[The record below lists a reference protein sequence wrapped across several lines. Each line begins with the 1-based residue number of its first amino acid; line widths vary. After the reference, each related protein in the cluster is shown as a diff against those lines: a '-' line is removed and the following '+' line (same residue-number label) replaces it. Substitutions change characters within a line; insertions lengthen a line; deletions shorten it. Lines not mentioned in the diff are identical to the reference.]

1 MLDLFAHEVR
11 TRIPAEYHWRGRVAG
26 NLVSQLATPSTDRS
40 IRFIERRIRERR
52 IYVGD
57 PGDGEKIALL
67 PRSLQ
72 KPKDCARAIV
82 VGEVAAYGDIEG
94 ALRRDGARWHGSR
107 PQAPGKVT
115 AAACADIHRDIR
127 ATWNDAL
134 RLMPEKYDE
143 DELVSPGFRP
153 PQIGA
158 IHAVKAHWIVS
169 NEPATLV
176 MPTGS
181 GKTETMLAVL
191 VSEPIE
197 RLLVVV
203 PSDALRTQVAGKFA
217 DFGVLKLTGSL
228 SEDAAYP
235 MVAVMKK
242 APASVAE
249 AEELF
254 LRAHL
259 FVDEAHHIG
268 ADTWKAL
275 KGRFT
280 QKKRSIL
287 QFTATP
293 YRNDNRRV
301 DGKFIFAYPL
311 RRAQEDK
318 LFTKVNYEPVFETR
332 QDRGTWNHLPPR
344 PHPDRACRIRARRK
358 PSRGTGHVRS
368 RCRPTAFGGLA
379 SSTE

>member
-1 MLDLFAHEVR
+1 MR
-11 TRIPAEYHWRGRVAG
+11 
-26 NLVSQLATPSTDRS
+26 LV
-40 IRFIERRIRERR
+40 
-52 IYVGD
+52 
-57 PGDGEKIALL
+57 
-67 PRSLQ
+67 
-72 KPKDCARAIV
+72 
-82 VGEVAAYGDIEG
+82 
-94 ALRRDGARWHGSR
+94 
-107 PQAPGKVT
+107 
-115 AAACADIHRDIR
+115 
-127 ATWNDAL
+127 
-134 RLMPEKYDE
+134 PEKYDE

-158 IHAVKAHWIVS
+158 VHAVKAHWIVS

-203 PSDALRTQVAGKFA
+203 PTDALRTQVAGKFA
-217 DFGVLKLTGSL
+217 DFGVLKRTGCL

-249 AEELF
+249 AEDLF
-254 LRAHL
+254 LRAQVVVTTMTSMTRMGAEIQARVAELVTHL

-275 KGRFT
+275 KWRFT
-280 QKKRSIL
+280 QNKRSIL

-332 QDRGTWNHLPPR
+332 QDRADLAIVKQLGKTLERDEENGFLHLAMAPHGHHRAGRGPPR
-344 PHPDRACRIRARRK
+344 PLQEA
-358 PSRGTGHVRS
+358 PSRLS
-368 RCRPTAFGGLA
+368 GGPRA
-379 SSTE
+379 QQDAPEGARGDHRRAAG